1 MPTLATFTQNIIL
14 EIKAIAIKESEIKG
28 TERMNKNCPYL

>member
-1 MPTLATFTQNIIL
+1 MPTLVTFTQNIML

-28 TERMNKNCPYL
+28 TARMKKNCPYL